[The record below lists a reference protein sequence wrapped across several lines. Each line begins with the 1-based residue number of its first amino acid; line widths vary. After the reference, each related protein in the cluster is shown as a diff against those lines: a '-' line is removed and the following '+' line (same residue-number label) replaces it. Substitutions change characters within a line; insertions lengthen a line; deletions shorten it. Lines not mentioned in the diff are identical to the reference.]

1 MPAQEVLKS
10 AQQSFISLSL
20 IMAKER
26 HPNIITS
33 ATTLIILSYLFS
45 SIYIIIHFIYYWYNK
60 DQEKPNLIFLW
71 KGKNDIENQ

>member
-45 SIYIIIHFIYYWYNK
+45 SIYIIIHFIYY
-60 DQEKPNLIFLW
+60 
-71 KGKNDIENQ
+71 